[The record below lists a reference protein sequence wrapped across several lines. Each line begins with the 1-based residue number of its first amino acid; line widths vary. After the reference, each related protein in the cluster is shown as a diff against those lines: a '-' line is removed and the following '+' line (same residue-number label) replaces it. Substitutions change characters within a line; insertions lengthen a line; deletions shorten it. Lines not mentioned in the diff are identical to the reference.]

1 MKKGIETTPPFLISF
16 HACAPSFVHQK
27 RGDTSR
33 DDDDNDINNRRFFF
47 VASASL
53 PGTGSV
59 SFSHFKS
66 HSVCCCMIHA
76 AVSLV
81 PSGGITPNFI
91 ICQKQHR
98 LRRLGIIL
106 IVTMGRGK
114 MKCNPG
120 GCFCQMFHESSNK
133 TLLSI
138 SNSVLTFKRT
148 KY

>member
-1 MKKGIETTPPFLISF
+1 MHVHKFRAPKKG
-16 HACAPSFVHQK
+16 
-27 RGDTSR
+27 GDTSR

-47 VASASL
+47 VASASF
-53 PGTGSV
+53 PGNASSV

-106 IVTMGRGK
+106 MVTMGGGK
-114 MKCNPG
+114 IKCNPG
-120 GCFCQMFHESSNK
+120 GCFFQMFHERSSK

-138 SNSVLTFKRT
+138 SNSVLTFKST
-148 KY
+148 

>member
-16 HACAPSFVHQK
+16 HACAQVSCTK
-27 RGDTSR
+27 KGGDTSR

-47 VASASL
+47 VASASF
-53 PGTGSV
+53 PGNASSV

-76 AVSLV
+76 AVSL

-106 IVTMGRGK
+106 MVTMGGGK
-114 MKCNPG
+114 IKYNPG
-120 GCFCQMFHESSNK
+120 ENIVSSIRQDVVG
-133 TLLSI
+133 SI
-138 SNSVLTFKRT
+138 SLF
-148 KY
+148 YG